1 MKTISLRT
9 FGLFLVY
16 KKSIQ
21 SPNSHGLL
29 PLRDQSPERVGGRGG
44 EAGGIFIGR
53 DNIDFRENGG
63 REGSV
68 NANRI

>member
-29 PLRDQSPERVGGRGG
+29 PLRDQSPERVGGGG
-44 EAGGIFIGR
+44 RPEEFLLGGIK
-53 DNIDFRENGG
+53 
-63 REGSV
+63 
-68 NANRI
+68 

>member
-29 PLRDQSPERVGGRGG
+29 PLRDQSPERVGGGG

>member
-29 PLRDQSPERVGGRGG
+29 PLRDQSPERVGGGG
-44 EAGGIFIGR
+44 GGRPEEFLLGGIT
-53 DNIDFRENGG
+53 
-63 REGSV
+63 
-68 NANRI
+68 

>member
-29 PLRDQSPERVGGRGG
+29 PLRDQSPERVGGGG
-44 EAGGIFIGR
+44 GGPEEFLLGGIT
-53 DNIDFRENGG
+53 
-63 REGSV
+63 
-68 NANRI
+68 

>member
-29 PLRDQSPERVGGRGG
+29 PLRDQSPERVGGG